1 MSNALFL
8 VCGSAVLL
16 FALRW
21 ILHRSLTPV
30 ATVIGAQPEDLGLV
44 AQRVRLPGDRG
55 LSLFAWYVPARKK
68 SAAPAVVLLHGWG
81 GNASALLPAALAL
94 HRAGYAVLLPESRN
108 HGRSDRDSHSSLP
121 RFARDLECA
130 LDWLSAQPDV
140 DANRLAAAGHSV
152 GGAAVLLAASRRGDL
167 RAVVSV
173 SAFAHPESVMRRWLT
188 ARCVPYFPLGWM
200 VNRYVERVIGDR
212 FNAIAPA
219 TTLRQVTCPVLLM
232 HGRQDTTV
240 PLDEAH
246 HLLERR
252 GKADAVL
259 IELEGT
265 HEAFVDME
273 LAHRELIAFLDRA
286 LKNKASNSVNE
297 RALCASLPL
306 HS

>member
-8 VCGSAVLL
+8 VGGSAVLL

-21 ILHRSLTPV
+21 ILHRGLTPV
-30 ATVIGAQPEDLGLV
+30 ATVIGTQPEDLGLV
-44 AQRVRLPGDRG
+44 AQHVRLPGDRG

-81 GNASALLPAALAL
+81 GNASALLPAAFAL
-94 HRAGYAVLLPESRN
+94 HQAGYAVLLPESRN

-121 RFARDLECA
+121 RFARDLDCA
-130 LDWLSAQPDV
+130 LDWLSAQPGV

-173 SAFAHPESVMRRWLT
+173 SAFAHPESVMRRWLA
-188 ARCVPYFPLGWM
+188 ARYVPYFPVGWM

-219 TTLRQVTCPVLLM
+219 TTLRHVTCPVLLM

-240 PLDEAH
+240 PLDEAR
-246 HLLERR
+246 HLLESR

-265 HEAFVDME
+265 HEVFADME

-286 LKNKASNSVNE
+286 LKNKAPDSVNE
-297 RALCASLPL
+297 RAPCASLPL
-306 HS
+306 TS